1 MKTTMA
7 ATLIEA
13 NQNSNSAY
21 ERVDIRLTPVIAA
34 INAVPMTALGI
45 AGNHCC
51 RITAPAMA
59 STGITMIQKYQY
71 SQPTVKPAQLPNPA
85 RANSVKDRISGRD
98 TAISPRQRMTISTI
112 NPVSA

>member
-1 MKTTMA
+1 MNTRMA

-21 ERVDIRLTPVIAA
+21 ERVDIRLTAVIAA
-34 INAVPMTALGI
+34 ISTVPMTIFGTP
-45 AGNHCC
+45 GNHCC
-51 RITAPAMA
+51 RITAPAIA

-71 SQPTVKPAQLPNPA
+71 SQPTVKPAQLPKPA
-85 RANSVKDRISGRD
+85 RANSVKDRMSGRD
-98 TAISPRQRMTISTI
+98 TAISPRQRMTIRTI

>member
-1 MKTTMA
+1 MNTMMA

-21 ERVDIRLTPVIAA
+21 ERVDMRLTAVIAA
-34 INAVPMTALGI
+34 INAVPVTSLGTP
-45 AGNHCC
+45 GNHCC

-71 SQPTVKPAQLPNPA
+71 SQPTVKPAQSPRPA
-85 RANSVKDRISGRD
+85 RANSVNDRTSGRE
-98 TAISPRQRMTISTI
+98 TAISPTQRMTIRTI